1 MKTFTI
7 SASNASREF
16 EGNDL
21 DTVISVLSHAATRS
35 FFGFGTGD
43 SQDEIREALSTLV
56 PHVIAVTNKGNTTD
70 MRSLP
75 ESFRDAIL
83 NAVLD
88 DGAQIEVEY
97 YAAEDDKADEVQSGA
112 PTDADYTRSH
122 EAVGGDEQY
131 TDGFDPTAADG
142 ELWKKGDSETA
153 PNGTAAPE
161 QQDPPQGTAGPK
173 KHGIVTVSTNGGMVS
188 TKIEI
193 EDGVTTVRTVIYDPI
208 VLNRAGMDDTAM
220 SNCMVVLNGDIINPN
235 NIHIRKLHAG
245 DTLDITPRF
254 VSKLGAE

>member
-1 MKTFTI
+1 MKTFRI
-7 SASNASREF
+7 CAINSSREF

-35 FFGFGTGD
+35 FFGFGASD

-56 PHVIAVTNKGNTTD
+56 PHVATVINKGNATD

-88 DGAQIEVEY
+88 DGAQIEIEY
-97 YAAEDDKADEVQSGA
+97 YAAEDDKADEVTPG
-112 PTDADYTRSH
+112 
-122 EAVGGDEQY
+122 EG
-131 TDGFDPTAADG
+131 GFDPTANANP
-142 ELWKKGDSETA
+142 ETWHVNGHDTGIPLTDA
-153 PNGTAAPE
+153 REGKFDVPQDEIPNGTAAPE

-193 EDGVTTVRTVIYDPI
+193 EDGVTTVRTVIYDPV

>member
-35 FFGFGTGD
+35 FFGFDTGD

-56 PHVIAVTNKGNTTD
+56 PHVTTVINKGNATD

-83 NAVLD
+83 NAVLE
-88 DGAQIEVEY
+88 DGAEIEVEY
-97 YAAEDDKADEVQSGA
+97 YAAEDDKADETASGA
-112 PTDADYTRSH
+112 PG
-122 EAVGGDEQY
+122 EG
-131 TDGFDPTAADG
+131 GFDPTAMNNPEIWHVNGHDTGIPLKDAQEG
-142 ELWKKGDSETA
+142 KEEAA

-161 QQDPPQGTAGPK
+161 QQDPPQGTAGSK

-193 EDGVTTVRTVIYDPI
+193 EDGVTTVRTVIYDPV

-254 VSKLGAE
+254 ASKLGAE

>member
-35 FFGFGTGD
+35 FFGFDTGD

-56 PHVIAVTNKGNTTD
+56 PHVTTVINKGNATD

-83 NAVLD
+83 NAVLE
-88 DGAQIEVEY
+88 DGAEIEVEY
-97 YAAEDDKADEVQSGA
+97 YAAEDDNANE
-112 PTDADYTRSH
+112 TDQNTQ
-122 EAVGGDEQY
+122 G
-131 TDGFDPTAADG
+131 GFDPTAENDHDEPQDNWRVNG
-142 ELWKKGDSETA
+142 HDTGIPLDDA
-153 PNGTAAPE
+153 PFGKAAPE
-161 QQDPPQGTAGPK
+161 QADGPQGTAGTP

-193 EDGVTTVRTVIYDPI
+193 EDGVTTVRTVIYDPV
-208 VLNRAGMDDTAM
+208 VLSRAGMDDTAM

-235 NIHIRKLHAG
+235 NIHIRKLQAG

>member
-35 FFGFGTGD
+35 FFGFDTGD

-88 DGAQIEVEY
+88 DGAQIEIEY
-97 YAAEDDKADEVQSGA
+97 YAAEDDKADETASGA
-112 PTDADYTRSH
+112 PG
-122 EAVGGDEQY
+122 E
-131 TDGFDPTAADG
+131 DGFDPTAMNNP
-142 ELWKKGDSETA
+142 ETWHVNGHDTGIPLKDAQEGKEEVA